1 MAGAGT
7 RSRVV
12 GSLPAIGAA
21 DPRLLAEPLDYL
33 ETEHY
38 RMRAVLSLLE
48 RFLSE
53 PRSDVRAATAQ
64 LAIGFIRSDL
74 ALYVSDENEGLF
86 PLLRVRCDVADGLD
100 RILERIAEEPA
111 RGAVVCAGVVRKLG
125 AACRD
130 RAIGKGIRLAVE
142 RFVESQRRLLALED
156 ALVLPLARLRL
167 TDADKCWLSRH
178 MSERRQ

>member
-7 RSRVV
+7 RNGVV

-38 RMRAVLSLLE
+38 RMRAVLSLLD
-48 RFLSE
+48 RFVSE
-53 PRSDVRAATAQ
+53 PRPDVRAATAR

-74 ALYVSDENEGLF
+74 ALRVSDENEGLF
-86 PLLRVRCDVADGLD
+86 PLLRIRCEVADGLD

-111 RGAVVCAGVVRKLG
+111 RGAVVCAGVVRKLT
-125 AACRD
+125 AACDD
-130 RAIGKGIRLAVE
+130 RAIGKGIRIAVE
-142 RFVESQRRLLALED
+142 RFVRSQRRLLALED
-156 ALVLPLARLRL
+156 AFVLPLARQRL
-167 TDADKCWLSRH
+167 TEADRCWLSLH